1 MDLYPEDFKEQLD
14 EALEFAKYL
23 KEKYNIEFK
32 DKPTWN
38 F

>member
-1 MDLYPEDFKEQLD
+1 MNIPKLFFMPV
-14 EALEFAKYL
+14 AKYF